1 MSDYDRDW
9 MDAAQDQ
16 FEDFWLDVCCYA
28 NEIGYDVSYVED
40 EFILDGEF
48 IEVPL
53 PPAAPPSNDKEF
65 RYNPR
70 PGIM

>member
-1 MSDYDRDW
+1 MTDYDRDW

-16 FEDFWLDVCCYA
+16 FEDFWLDVCIYA
-28 NEIGYDVSYVED
+28 NQIGYDVSYVES
-40 EFILDGEF
+40 EFIIDGEF

-53 PPAAPPSNDKEF
+53 PPNNKTF

-70 PGIM
+70 PGYM